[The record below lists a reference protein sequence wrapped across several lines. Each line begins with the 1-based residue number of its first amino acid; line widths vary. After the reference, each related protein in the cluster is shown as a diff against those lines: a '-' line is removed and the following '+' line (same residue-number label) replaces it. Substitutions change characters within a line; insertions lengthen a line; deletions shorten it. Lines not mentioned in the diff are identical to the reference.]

1 MNNMMNK
8 KGVTLVE
15 LIVAIAVGLIIMA
28 AIYSLMNTGQ
38 QSSASLARKV
48 LTQQD
53 ARAVLDLMAMEIR
66 MASFNPT
73 DNASLGGTTP
83 ACNSMNSFAGGVA
96 SRGGLQ
102 IAEQNRMLI
111 AMDLDASGSI
121 GDAPN
126 EYIYYEYSNNR
137 ITRNVSCGTGNQ
149 VILGGTASGTRVI
162 NDANTPLFQYFAD
175 SATPMT
181 LPLTNAQIQNI
192 RRIRINIVAEIES
205 QGKAFHVSEKTYT
218 TDVLVRN
225 HAISRKSMP

>member
-8 KGVTLVE
+8 RGVSLVE
-15 LIVAIAVGLIIMA
+15 LIVAMAVGIIIMA

-96 SRGGLQ
+96 SRGGIQ
-102 IAEQNRMLI
+102 IAEQNRLLI
-111 AMDLDASGSI
+111 AMDLNGIFESGENKIPDGKI
-121 GDAPN
+121 GNPGTN
-126 EYIYYEYSNNR
+126 EYIYYEYANNT
-137 ITRNVSCGTGNQ
+137 ITRNVSCGGNT
-149 VILGGTASGTRVI
+149 VILG
-162 NDANTPLFQYFAD
+162 
-175 SATPMT
+175 
-181 LPLTNAQIQNI
+181 
-192 RRIRINIVAEIES
+192 
-205 QGKAFHVSEKTYT
+205 
-218 TDVLVRN
+218 
-225 HAISRKSMP
+225 